1 MRNRPCSFPSLC
13 FVRVCK
19 AAFQGWRPFHA
30 HKHPP
35 QNFLDRL
42 LVISDQSMPGTAAV
56 HGLDF
61 FYESEIDYQQIFCP
75 SPSIKLSGPNN
86 VICIFFFFTCR
97 VFVVVLG
104 NKRRAYLFIH
114 TVHSTNIYSKTPTV
128 D

>member
-86 VICIFFFFTCR
+86 VICIFFFFLLAG
-97 VFVVVLG
+97 FLL
-104 NKRRAYLFIH
+104 LFWG
-114 TVHSTNIYSKTPTV
+114 TKGELIYSFIQFIQQIFIPRLPL
-128 D
+128 